1 MIHQT
6 KDKLAELRLS
16 GMLLELERQ
25 LQTPDILQL
34 SFEDRLGMLVDQEL
48 LERDNRRLQSRL
60 AKAHL
65 RDNACIEDI
74 DFKTPRG
81 IERSFVM
88 TLAKNEWVRQHQN
101 IIITAPT
108 GTGKTYLACAL
119 AQKACRDGFSAQY
132 HRVSRL
138 LQAAATGRGDG
149 SYAKVLEKIAKA
161 NVLVLD
167 DWGIQTLNDSQRRDL
182 LEIIEDRYH
191 TQSTIIATQLPVD
204 KWHELIGDL
213 TIADAIMDRLVHNAH
228 VISMKG
234 GSMRKKLN
242 SVSKVSTLVQN

>member
-6 KDKLAELRLS
+6 KDKLAQLRLS
-16 GMLLELERQ
+16 GFLINLENQ
-25 LQTPDILQL
+25 LQSPDILQL

-60 AKAHL
+60 AKARL
-65 RDNACIEDI
+65 RDNACLEDI
-74 DFKTPRG
+74 DFRAPRG
-81 IERSFVM
+81 LERSFIM
-88 TLAKNEWVRQHQN
+88 TLGQNEWVRRHQN
-101 IIITAPT
+101 IIITGPT

-132 HRVSRL
+132 HRLSRL
-138 LQAAATGRGDG
+138 LQEAAIGRGDG
-149 SYAKVLEKIAKA
+149 SYAKVMDKIAKA
-161 NVLVLD
+161 NVLILD
-167 DWGIQTLNDSQRRDL
+167 DWGLQSLTESQRRDF
-182 LEIIEDRYH
+182 LEIIEDRYNN
-191 TQSTIIATQLPVD
+191 QSTIISTQLPLD

-213 TIADAIMDRLVHNAH
+213 TIADAVMDRLVHNAH

-242 SVSKVSTLVQN
+242 SLSKVSTLVPN